1 MAVCSVSAQFECD
14 IEKVWNTVT
23 SPENYRWRSDLS
35 RIERIDD
42 NRFAEYTKDG
52 FVTEFTVTAEKFC
65 SLWEFDI
72 ENQNIKGHW
81 KGEFWQED
89 GVSKITFT
97 ENVTAKKFFIRP
109 ILKAYLKRQQ
119 KLYISDLKKALHN

>member
-1 MAVCSVSAQFECD
+1 M
-14 IEKVWNTVT
+14 
-23 SPENYRWRSDLS
+23 S
-35 RIERIDD
+35 RIERIGN
-42 NRFAEYTKDG
+42 NRFVEYTKDG
-52 FVTEFTVTAEKFC
+52 FATEFTVTAKEFC

-81 KGEFWQED
+81 KGEFWQEG

-109 ILKAYLKRQQ
+109 FVRLYLKNQQ
-119 KLYISDLKKALHN
+119 KLYINDLKKALHN